1 MLLVKFQVSFKAHN
15 SKMDNNLNI
24 FSQIHAYKPCPF
36 NVCCQINL
44 KKEHFSSSKNFFL
57 KFALGGNVL
66 LAKMATK
73 KAKPNGQFYLK
84 GDDVMD
90 FMKDQSV
97 QNIPGINL
105 SCFSLFLAIVT
116 VKLVFILFCKETF
129 FFRNLLFIC
138 KIMSIF
144 KCIFGVFDI

>member
-1 MLLVKFQVSFKAHN
+1 
-15 SKMDNNLNI
+15 MDNNLNI

-44 KKEHFSSSKNFFL
+44 KKEHFSSKNFFL
-57 KFALGGNVL
+57 KFVLGGNVL

-105 SCFSLFLAIVT
+105 SCFSSFLAIVT
-116 VKLVFILFCKETF
+116 VTIGFYTF
-129 FFRNLLFIC
+129 FI
-138 KIMSIF
+138 
-144 KCIFGVFDI
+144 

>member
-1 MLLVKFQVSFKAHN
+1 MLLNKFKERTFFFQELFFK
-15 SKMDNNLNI
+15 
-24 FSQIHAYKPCPF
+24 F
-36 NVCCQINL
+36 V
-44 KKEHFSSSKNFFL
+44 
-57 KFALGGNVL
+57 LGGNVL

-129 FFRNLLFIC
+129 FL
-138 KIMSIF
+138 
-144 KCIFGVFDI
+144 DIYCSFAK

>member
-15 SKMDNNLNI
+15 SEMDNNLNI

-44 KKEHFSSSKNFFL
+44 KKEHFSSKNFFL
-57 KFALGGNVL
+57 KFVLGGNVL

-105 SCFSLFLAIVT
+105 SCFSSFLAIVT
-116 VKLVFILFCKETF
+116 VTIGFYIFFIKKIF
-129 FFRNLLFIC
+129 F
-138 KIMSIF
+138 
-144 KCIFGVFDI
+144 